1 MDLIWIIIYLDLE
14 EVLKLNM
21 LTRHADGV
29 EVKRE
34 LLAFEGANLTS
45 N

>member
-1 MDLIWIIIYLDLE
+1 MAGEQQVRGHLGE
-14 EVLKLNM
+14 
-21 LTRHADGV
+21 ADGV